1 MVATMNNEK
10 VTHFFLGANSRDGF
24 YSLYDNFVN
33 FKEGDFLWVL
43 KGGPGCGKSSF
54 MQKLGAAAEK
64 KGLPV
69 QYIICS
75 GDPDSLDGVYF
86 PSLRAGF
93 VDGTAPHVIETTY
106 PGAASQYLNLGEFY
120 DTDALGHKLGEIAKI
135 SDDYKA
141 LYAKAYEYLAAAGL
155 MSAKRFPGLWGE
167 AEKGRILKKLKGL
180 AAREFKQLDKKGK
193 IFYRFLS
200 AISCKGIIFLQES
213 VDELCDRVY
222 TVDNELG
229 MGSFYLEKLSEIAS
243 DKGYDIIICPD
254 PLDPKL
260 TQAVLIPE
268 LSLGFITTDSE
279 SKFEKTPYRHLRLDA
294 IADKKQ
300 VSSARSKLRR
310 SKKLSAQLV
319 NAAVELLSQAK
330 DLHDELEKCYNPHVD
345 FDALY
350 QTAADHVRW
359 LFDE

>member
-1 MVATMNNEK
+1 MNNEK
-10 VTHFFLGANSRDGF
+10 VTHFFLGANSKDGF
-24 YSLYDNFVN
+24 YSLYDDFVN
-33 FKEGDFLWVL
+33 LKEGDFLWVL

-54 MQKLGAAAEK
+54 MRKLGAAAEK

-86 PSLRAGF
+86 PSLCAGF

-120 DTDALGHKLGEIAKI
+120 DTDALSKILDEIVRI
-135 SDDYKA
+135 NDEYKA

-155 MSAKRFPGLWGE
+155 MSAKRYPGLWGE
-167 AEKGRILKKLKGL
+167 AEKSRIIKKLKGL
-180 AAREFKQLDKKGK
+180 AARELKQLDKKGR
-193 IFYRFLS
+193 ISYRFIS
-200 AISCKGIIFLQES
+200 AISCKGIIFLQQS

-229 MGSFYLEKLSEIAS
+229 MGNFYLDQLSEIAI
-243 DKGYDIIICPD
+243 DKGYDIIACPD
-254 PLDPKL
+254 PLDPKHM
-260 TQAVLIPE
+260 QAVLIPQ

-279 SKFEKTPYRHLRLDA
+279 SKYAKTPYRHLRLDA
-294 IADKKQ
+294 MADKSK
-300 VSSARSKLRR
+300 VSAAKSKLRY
-310 SKKLSAQLV
+310 SKKLCAQLV
-319 NAAVELLSQAK
+319 NAAIELLSQAK
-330 DLHDELEKCYNPHVD
+330 DLHDELEKYYNPHVD

-350 QTAADHVRW
+350 ETAADHIRW

>member
-1 MVATMNNEK
+1 MIDGK
-10 VTHFFLGANSRDGF
+10 VTHFFLGSNSKDGF

-33 FKEGDFLWVL
+33 LKEGDFLWVL

-54 MQKLGAAAEK
+54 MRKLGAAAEA

-120 DTDALGHKLGEIAKI
+120 DTDALGGSLDEIIKI
-135 SDDYKA
+135 NEEYKA
-141 LYAKAYEYLAAAGL
+141 LYAKAYEYLKAAGL
-155 MSAKRFPGLWGE
+155 MSTKRYPGLWGE
-167 AEKGRILKKLKGL
+167 AEKSKIIRKLKGL
-180 AAREFKQLDKKGK
+180 AAREFKQLNRQGK
-193 IFYRFLS
+193 ISYRFIS
-200 AISCKGIIFLQES
+200 AISCKGVIFMQQS
-213 VDELCDRVY
+213 VDALCSRVY
-222 TVDNELG
+222 TADNELG
-229 MGSFYLEKLSEIAS
+229 MGSFYLEKLLTLAS
-243 DKGYDIIICPD
+243 GKGYDIIACPD
-254 PLDPKL
+254 PLNPEL
-260 TQAVLIPE
+260 LQAVLIPE
-268 LSLGFITTDSE
+268 LSLGFITTDSD
-279 SKFEKTPYRHLRLDA
+279 SKYDKSPYRHLRLDA
-294 IADKKQ
+294 MADKNKL
-300 VSSARSKLRR
+300 SAERSRLRR
-310 SKKLSAQLV
+310 NKKLSAQLV

-330 DLHDELEKCYNPHVD
+330 ELHDELEKCYNPHVD

-350 QTAADHVRW
+350 ATAADHIRW